1 MPRPPERNLLE
12 ATLQNIEVAVDAATA
27 NDVIASIPV
36 IGTAFKIC
44 KAIDD
49 IRARAFAAKL
59 NGFVAEPGLSTPAAK
74 AALAQKLRDSPDEA
88 RKVGETLFLVLDR
101 FIDLYK
107 PAILAKVF
115 VAYLD
120 NVVTARDLQ
129 RLAQSIDIAFA
140 EDLKALIDAEGVM
153 HSRKH
158 CRGCLRAM
166 EENAIALW
174 AHHKQCEML
183 HGRQDFVRCHT
194 TWSVTLESFSPCR
207 KYLIIPSSGSA
218 YCPTLESKVKEFLPA
233 LPLPA
238 SPNIANSSLLLLV
251 ATTLI

>member
-140 EDLKALIDAEGVM
+140 EDLKALIDAEG
-153 HSRKH
+153 SCILGNTAEDAYAPWRKMLLPSGLTINNARCFTVVRTSYDVTPLGQLLWKAFH
-158 CRGCLRAM
+158 LV
-166 EENAIALW
+166 EN
-174 AHHKQCEML
+174 
-183 HGRQDFVRCHT
+183 T
-194 TWSVTLESFSPCR
+194 
-207 KYLIIPSSGSA
+207 
-218 YCPTLESKVKEFLPA
+218 
-233 LPLPA
+233 
-238 SPNIANSSLLLLV
+238 
-251 ATTLI
+251 